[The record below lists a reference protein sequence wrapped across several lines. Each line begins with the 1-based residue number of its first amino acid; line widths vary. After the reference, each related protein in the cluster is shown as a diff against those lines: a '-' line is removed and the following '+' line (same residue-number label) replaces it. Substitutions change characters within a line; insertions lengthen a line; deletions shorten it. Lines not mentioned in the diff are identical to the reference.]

1 MPFIFYS
8 SATTGEFCFES
19 ASTFTL
25 NCNNKTAYTAVL
37 IPQVIGYIHAVSSI
51 TWYVLPTVI
60 NTITLTA
67 HQQMSIT
74 SMGASGLPSP
84 RKTELVTFEK
94 PNKQK
99 NSAQMRARM
108 TPMRTTSGSALKR
121 EMNCGAKINTIMPIH
136 SITATQLKIPK
147 HIPCFIRCNLPAPK
161 FCEIKVLAFEFG
173 KELPFIVDLL
183 FFGDF

>member
-8 SATTGEFCFES
+8 SATTGEFCFEG
-19 ASTFTL
+19 ASPFTL
-25 NCNNKTAYTAVL
+25 NRNNKTAYMAVL
-37 IPQVIGYIHAVSSI
+37 IPQVIGYIHTVSSI

-99 NSAQMRARM
+99 NSAQMRAHDTNAHHFRFCIKKRDELQRKNKYNNAD
-108 TPMRTTSGSALKR
+108 TLNYRYTT
-121 EMNCGAKINTIMPIH
+121 
-136 SITATQLKIPK
+136 
-147 HIPCFIRCNLPAPK
+147 
-161 FCEIKVLAFEFG
+161 
-173 KELPFIVDLL
+173 
-183 FFGDF
+183 

>member
-8 SATTGEFCFES
+8 SATTGEFCFEG
-19 ASTFTL
+19 ANPFTL
-25 NCNNKTAYTAVL
+25 NRNNKTAYTAVL

-51 TWYVLPTVI
+51 MWYVLPTVI

-99 NSAQMRARM
+99 NSAQMRARI

-121 EMNCGAKINTIMPIH
+121 EMNCGAKINTIMRY
-136 SITATQLKIPK
+136 TQLPP
-147 HIPCFIRCNLPAPK
+147 HNLKCRSTFPVSYGVTCRHPNFVK
-161 FCEIKVLAFEFG
+161 
-173 KELPFIVDLL
+173 
-183 FFGDF
+183 